1 MVETVDPN
9 IYIKPPFGL
18 RLDRCS
24 FGSLSLTKTT
34 KKKMSAALTFAGMSL
49 HGAGRHRTVVAE
61 KWAPAAAGTR
71 GRSPYE
77 VLRVRE
83 TATAGEIKAAYRSMA
98 KRFHPDVAADGRGDD
113 FVEIHRAYEALS
125 DPVARARYDLLMG
138 RCWRGAERLRSRRW
152 ETDQCW

>member
-1 MVETVDPN
+1 MVETIDPN
-9 IYIKPPFGL
+9 IYIKPLFGL
-18 RLDRCS
+18 FPDRCS
-24 FGSLSLTKTT
+24 FGSLFLNKKT
-34 KKKMSAALTFAGMSL
+34 KKMSAALPVAGMSL
-49 HGAGRHRTVVAE
+49 HGAGRHRMVMAE
-61 KWAPAAAGTR
+61 KGAPAAAGTR

-98 KRFHPDVAADGRGDD
+98 KRFHPDVTADGRVDD

-138 RCWRGAERLRSRRW
+138 RWWRGAEHLRSRRW